1 MDFEDELKRGILND
15 HVFKRNGESTL
26 ERTFIP
32 DKLLHRDAILQ
43 KIASDFKV
51 VFKEDR
57 GINIALR
64 GHGGFGKTSVARYT
78 QKKLLKVAAD
88 LGITFDTR
96 YYTCFQLRTFG
107 AMMRDYLPSNY
118 FISGKGFSISELIA
132 FLVQNLQR
140 ENKKLLFVIDE
151 IQNLKPD
158 EVLRILSINEEF
170 KIPDNEKEYFST
182 ILIARTSDWE
192 AIISSE
198 PRIAQRLQST
208 IDLPKYSFEQLFDI
222 FAYRRDLAFNE
233 GVLSDD
239 NVEVIAEM
247 SELSG
252 NVYYGIE
259 IMHHAGKMAA
269 QLDTQE
275 ILPEMIRNAAQYV
288 STEFRDPI
296 LKDLKKHELL
306 ALLAFARVLEQK
318 NAQNINYATTE
329 EAFSEYQVVC
339 EEQQACV
346 EDSHVISAFRKYIQ
360 KLNQSHLIHE
370 RVHNLQNRGR
380 RAEINIPDFSAELVR
395 QKVLEA
401 LKDVK

>member
-26 ERTFIP
+26 DRTYIP
-32 DKLLHRDAILQ
+32 EEIRHRDAALN
-43 KIASDFKV
+43 KIASDFKA

-64 GHGGFGKTSVARYT
+64 GQGGFGKTAVARYT
-78 QKKLLKVAAD
+78 QKKLVKVAAD
-88 LGITFDTR
+88 LSITFDTR
-96 YYTCFQLRTFG
+96 YYTCFQYRTFG
-107 AMMRDYLPSNY
+107 AMMREYLPANY

-132 FLVQNLQR
+132 YLIQNLQR
-140 ENKKLLFVIDE
+140 DNKKLLFIIDE

-158 EVLRILSINEEF
+158 EIVRILSINEEF
-170 KIPDNEKEYFST
+170 KIPGETKEYFST
-182 ILIARTSDWE
+182 ILIARTGDWE
-192 AIISSE
+192 AIFSAE
-198 PRIAQRLQST
+198 PRIVQRLQSI
-208 IDLPKYSFEQLFDI
+208 IDLPKYTFEQLFDI

-259 IMHHAGKMAA
+259 LMHHAGKMAS
-269 QLDTQE
+269 QLDAPE

-296 LKDLKKHELL
+296 LKDLKQHELL
-306 ALLAFARVLEQK
+306 ALLAIARVLEEK
-318 NAQNINYATTE
+318 SKQNIQYATTD
-329 EAFSEYQVVC
+329 EAFAEYQIVC
-339 EEQQACV
+339 EEQQACI
-346 EDSHVISAFRKYIQ
+346 EDSHVISVFRKYIQ

-380 RAEINIPDFSAELVR
+380 RAEINIPDFSAELVC
-395 QKVLEA
+395 QKVLEILNNA
-401 LKDVK
+401 K